1 MSRTKEF
8 DPDVVLDRAMNIFWR
23 KGYTATS
30 VQNLVDEMG
39 IQRGSLYATFGSK
52 HELFL
57 AALDRYRTRSYQ
69 RLTDVFTQAASPRTA
84 IERAL
89 TAIVTDSME
98 KKKLYGCLIT
108 NSMVELAPHD
118 PDAAARIE
126 EHRLAVEALFRK
138 AIEQGQQSGEFRSDE
153 TPAALT
159 NFIFTLIQGL
169 RVMSKTAATRD
180 ELDDAVRIAMSVL

>member
-8 DPDVVLDRAMNIFWR
+8 DPDTVLDRAMDIFWR

-30 VQNLVDEMG
+30 IQNLVDEMG

-57 AALDRYRTRSYQ
+57 AALDRYRARSYQ
-69 RLTDVFTQAASPRTA
+69 RLQGVFAEAASPRAA
-84 IERAL
+84 IEQAL

-98 KKKLYGCLIT
+98 KKKLYGCLLT
-108 NSMVELAPHD
+108 NSTVELAPHD
-118 PDAAARIE
+118 PDTAARIE
-126 EHRLAVEALFRK
+126 EHRLAVEALFRA
-138 AIEQGQQSGEFRSDE
+138 AIEQGQQSGEFHSNE
-153 TPAALT
+153 TPEALT
-159 NFIFTLIQGL
+159 NFIFIVIQGL

-180 ELDDAVRIAMSVL
+180 DLDDAVRITMSVL